1 MNACKRSLAVAQRG
15 GSASGLLPSPAAP
28 LNWTRGSS
36 PYPGVGLPCEATL
49 THQVPCGHQR
59 WFTRLAFASFS
70 SEKPC
75 CTSETSGRA
84 WAWPAEQKQAKD
96 QVDGRGHRGGGEALL
111 RRQDNVSILVPDPC
125 LWAFPWAPPHSR
137 VCPRSPSVPCA
148 RPSLSCAP
156 GAPACPGRPPSL
168 CAPGA
173 SPQPPHPPVLCS
185 PSPFCAPQGPSVSWA
200 RPPFPCA
207 PGPLGA
213 PCCPAVG
220 TAGWRGAAP

>member
-1 MNACKRSLAVAQRG
+1 MAQRG
-15 GSASGLLPSPAAP
+15 GSALGLLPSPAAP

-59 WFTRLAFASFS
+59 WFTRLAFASFP

-125 LWAFPWAPPHSR
+125 LWAFPWAPPRSR

-173 SPQPPHPPVLCS
+173 SPQPPPPPPVLCS